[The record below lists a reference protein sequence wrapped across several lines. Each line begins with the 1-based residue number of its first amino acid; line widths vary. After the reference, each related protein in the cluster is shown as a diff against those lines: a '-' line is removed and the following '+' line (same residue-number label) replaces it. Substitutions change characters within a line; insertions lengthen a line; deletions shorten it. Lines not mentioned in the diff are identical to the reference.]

1 VIALAPV
8 RMDLDTKRYAGRS
21 IHRSLTLC
29 AWDPSLVA
37 GCKAV
42 FHKSAGCKAVFH
54 KSAGCKAVFH
64 KSAGCKAVFHKSRG
78 ITPSPG
84 SGDCMKNEAPGRYL
98 P

>member
-1 VIALAPV
+1 MIGWAPV

-42 FHKSAGCKAVFH
+42 FHKS
-54 KSAGCKAVFH
+54 
-64 KSAGCKAVFHKSRG
+64 RG

-84 SGDCMKNEAPGRYL
+84 SADCMKNEAPGRYR